1 MDTSVYGDQFV
12 QKLIDAQPQPVFW
25 MSPLRDDSGK
35 VIDFQYRY
43 CNEEMYRFTGLSAEQ
58 LLGKTVFTSPAISKE
73 IQQPVFEQ
81 ILDVYLN
88 GTRMQNT
95 IFNARL
101 NRYYGFTRTRVE
113 DGVLTVL
120 QDRNDELRMIQ
131 ELEQQKNLLD
141 NILRTSPTGISV
153 TEVIRDEDGRL
164 IDGRTILANE
174 AAVRFSGI
182 SEAEF
187 LRKTA
192 RQIHPGIASSKLAAQ
207 VQETLSTGSSFQ
219 LQFYIATTG
228 RWMELTVSKMDD
240 NHLVNVFS
248 DITNSKLAELEN
260 QRKSLQLNSIFNTA
274 KAGMFTLVPVY
285 SAGRIVDFRFNM
297 VNQSVASYI
306 GEKAENIAGA
316 LGSVYFP
323 AYKENGLFEI
333 YADTF
338 ENDRVHHFDFHY
350 EDGYDVFFNIHTIK
364 TGDEVLVTFTDHTTL
379 KRLQRELES
388 SIAELQRSNA
398 NLEEFAYAA
407 SHDLKEPIRK
417 IHFFSDRL
425 REEMKDKLSENE
437 QTLFNRMQLAASRMG
452 MLIDDLLMYSQ
463 ASMRP
468 KIFEEVDLNAVVETV
483 LVDLE
488 LEIEQKAASISV
500 QSLPVIVGHQ
510 RQLQQLFQNLVGN
523 ALKYMQPGLRPEV
536 TISCRE
542 IRGRDVAREIPA
554 LDITRSFFLIEVED
568 NGIGFEEKDQER
580 IFNVFQRL
588 HGNSEYKGS
597 GVGLAIARKVATNH
611 EGYLFASGIPGEGAV
626 FSLLLP
632 DSK

>member
-25 MSPLRDDSGK
+25 MSPLRDKSGK

-43 CNEEMYRFTGLSAEQ
+43 CNEEMYRFTGLGSEQ
-58 LLGKTVFTSPAISKE
+58 LLGKTVFTSPAINAE
-73 IQQPVFEQ
+73 IQQSVFQQ
-81 ILDVYLN
+81 ILEVYEN
-88 GTRMQNT
+88 GTRMQST

-101 NRYYGFTRTRVE
+101 NRYYGFIRTRVE

-120 QDRNDELRMIQ
+120 QDRNEELRMIG
-131 ELEQQKNLLD
+131 ELEQQKNLLN

-174 AAVRFSGI
+174 AAVRFSGF

-187 LRKTA
+187 LGKTA
-192 RQIHPGIASSKLAAQ
+192 RQIYPKIADSKLVEQ
-207 VQETLSTGSSFQ
+207 VQKTLATGLSFQ
-219 LQFYIATTG
+219 QQFYIESSG
-228 RWMELTVSKMDD
+228 RWMELTVSKMDN

-248 DITNSKLAELEN
+248 DITQSKMAELEN
-260 QRKSLQLNSIFNTA
+260 QRKSLQLNTIFNTA
-274 KAGMFTLVPVY
+274 KAGMFTLVPIY
-285 SAGRIVDFRFNM
+285 ENGDIVDFRFNM

-323 AYKENGLFEI
+323 AYKDNGLFEI
-333 YADTF
+333 YADCYL
-338 ENDRVHHFDFHY
+338 NDRVHHFDFHY

-425 REEMKDKLSENE
+425 REEMKEKLNENE
-437 QTLFNRMQLAASRMG
+437 RTLFNRMQLAASRMG

-468 KIFEEVDLNAVVETV
+468 KVYEEVDLNAVVATV
-483 LVDLE
+483 LIDLE
-488 LEIEQKAASISV
+488 LEIEQKEAIVSV
-500 QSLPVIVGHQ
+500 QQLPVIVGHQ

-523 ALKYMQPGLRPEV
+523 ALKYVKVGSRPEV
-536 TISCRE
+536 SISCRE
-542 IRGRDVAREIPA
+542 IIGREAPREMPA
-554 LDITRSFFLIEVED
+554 IDTARSFYLIEISD

-597 GVGLAIARKVATNH
+597 GVGLAIARKVAANH
-611 EGYLFASGIPGEGAV
+611 EGHLFASGRPGAGAV
-626 FSLLLP
+626 FSLMLP
-632 DSK
+632 VVK